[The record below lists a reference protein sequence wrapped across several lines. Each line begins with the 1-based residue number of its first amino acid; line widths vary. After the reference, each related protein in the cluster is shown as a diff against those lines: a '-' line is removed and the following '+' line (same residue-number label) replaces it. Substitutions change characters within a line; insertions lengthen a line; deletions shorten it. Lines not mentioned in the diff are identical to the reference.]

1 MQFLSTNAFSCHNN
15 VEIGVSYQNLV
26 KMREQRVDHWFK
38 SWRMSF
44 ILRFYLDFKW
54 KLVFLIFFAKV
65 IYRRTGKVDRR
76 GMAFITQKLT
86 VQKSEERLT
95 HETKILI

>member
-1 MQFLSTNAFSCHNN
+1 MQFLNTNAFSCHNN

-44 ILRFYLDFKW
+44 TLRFYLDSFQ
-54 KLVFLIFFAKV
+54 VEVGFLDFLCESNISA
-65 IYRRTGKVDRR
+65 DRQS
-76 GMAFITQKLT
+76 G
-86 VQKSEERLT
+86 
-95 HETKILI
+95 

>member
-1 MQFLSTNAFSCHNN
+1 MQFLSTNAFSCHDN

-44 ILRFYLDFKW
+44 TLRFYLDSFQ
-54 KLVFLIFFAKV
+54 VEVGFLDFLCESNISA
-65 IYRRTGKVDRR
+65 
-76 GMAFITQKLT
+76 
-86 VQKSEERLT
+86 ERQSG
-95 HETKILI
+95 

>member
-1 MQFLSTNAFSCHNN
+1 M
-15 VEIGVSYQNLV
+15 
-26 KMREQRVDHWFK
+26 
-38 SWRMSF
+38 
-44 ILRFYLDFKW
+44 
-54 KLVFLIFFAKV
+54 
-65 IYRRTGKVDRR
+65 DRR